1 MSVEM
6 TVKTFEQVEVKV
18 DGCNRLDIL
27 KLEDSL
33 ILALEQKLNKLNIVV
48 KNFNVYVKDGMIL
61 VNDSYNMCPELITL
75 SESLG
80 FKIKKLETSLKGQ
93 TYLISDDI
101 VDTLKQFDRKY
112 DFKSKIANKE
122 IDSQIEKIINEN
134 KFNFIVD
141 NKILDMILNVKEN
154 GVYLEIAKQEI
165 ITNYKDD
172 KFVSSERGDIISNK
186 DSIKEEFLKL
196 SNKTQEM
203 INNTN
208 SKLKEGTSQI
218 IKYRAKQMGYSI
230 EEVRNGNEIQLVLV
244 RCE

>member
-1 MSVEM
+1 M
-6 TVKTFEQVEVKV
+6 
-18 DGCNRLDIL
+18 
-27 KLEDSL
+27 
-33 ILALEQKLNKLNIVV
+33 
-48 KNFNVYVKDGMIL
+48 
-61 VNDSYNMCPELITL
+61 
-75 SESLG
+75 
-80 FKIKKLETSLKGQ
+80 KGK

-101 VDTLKQFDRKY
+101 VDTLRQFNRDY
-112 DFKSKIANKE
+112 NFKSKIANKE
-122 IDSQIEKIINEN
+122 VDAQVEKIIDEN

-141 NKILDMILNVKEN
+141 NKILGMISNIKEN

-172 KFVSSERGDIISNK
+172 KFVSRELGDVISNK
-186 DSIKEEFLKL
+186 DSIKEELLKL

>member
-80 FKIKKLETSLKGQ
+80 FKIKKLETSLKGK

-101 VDTLKQFDRKY
+101 VDTLRQFNRDY
-112 DFKSKIANKE
+112 NFKSKIANKE
-122 IDSQIEKIINEN
+122 VDAQVEKIIDEN

-141 NKILDMILNVKEN
+141 NKILGMISNIKEN

-172 KFVSSERGDIISNK
+172 KFVSRELGDVISNK
-186 DSIKEEFLKL
+186 DSIKEELLKL

-208 SKLKEGTSQI
+208 SKLKQKPVKSFQRFHGSFI
-218 IKYRAKQMGYSI
+218 
-230 EEVRNGNEIQLVLV
+230 
-244 RCE
+244 

>member
-75 SESLG
+75 AESLG
-80 FKIKKLETSLKGQ
+80 FKVKKLETSLKGQ
-93 TYLISDDI
+93 TYLISDEI
-101 VDTLKQFDRKY
+101 VDTLKQFDRNY
-112 DFKSKIANKE
+112 DFKSKIANRE
-122 IDSQIEKIINEN
+122 VDSQIEKIINEN
-134 KFNFIVD
+134 KFNFIID

-154 GVYLEIAKQEI
+154 GVYLEMAKQEI

-172 KFVSSERGDIISNK
+172 KFVSSELGNIISNK
-186 DSIKEEFLKL
+186 ESIKEEFLKL

>member
-80 FKIKKLETSLKGQ
+80 FKIKKLETSLKGK

-101 VDTLKQFDRKY
+101 VDTLRQFNRDY
-112 DFKSKIANKE
+112 NFKSKIANKE
-122 IDSQIEKIINEN
+122 VDAQVEKIIDEN

-141 NKILDMILNVKEN
+141 NKILDMISNIKEN

-172 KFVSSERGDIISNK
+172 KFVSRELGDVISNK

>member
-1 MSVEM
+1 M

-80 FKIKKLETSLKGQ
+80 FKIKKLETSLKGK

-101 VDTLKQFDRKY
+101 VDTLRQFNRDY
-112 DFKSKIANKE
+112 N
-122 IDSQIEKIINEN
+122 
-134 KFNFIVD
+134 
-141 NKILDMILNVKEN
+141 
-154 GVYLEIAKQEI
+154 
-165 ITNYKDD
+165 
-172 KFVSSERGDIISNK
+172 
-186 DSIKEEFLKL
+186 
-196 SNKTQEM
+196 
-203 INNTN
+203 
-208 SKLKEGTSQI
+208 
-218 IKYRAKQMGYSI
+218 
-230 EEVRNGNEIQLVLV
+230 LVLFNQ
-244 RCE
+244 

>member
-80 FKIKKLETSLKGQ
+80 FKIKKLETSLKGK

-101 VDTLKQFDRKY
+101 VDTLRQFNRDY
-112 DFKSKIANKE
+112 NFKSKIANKE
-122 IDSQIEKIINEN
+122 VDAQVEKIIDEN

-141 NKILDMILNVKEN
+141 NKILGMISNIKEN

-172 KFVSSERGDIISNK
+172 KFVSRELGDVISNK